1 MSFKRV
7 AEELVLTDALTP
19 NDSETLHPDHYIVDA
34 ENMEYLV
41 ETVAVLIGEYL

>member
-19 NDSETLHPDHYIVDA
+19 NHDGTPEHYIVDA
-34 ENMEYLV
+34 ENIEYLI
-41 ETVAVLIGEYL
+41 ETVAVLIGECL